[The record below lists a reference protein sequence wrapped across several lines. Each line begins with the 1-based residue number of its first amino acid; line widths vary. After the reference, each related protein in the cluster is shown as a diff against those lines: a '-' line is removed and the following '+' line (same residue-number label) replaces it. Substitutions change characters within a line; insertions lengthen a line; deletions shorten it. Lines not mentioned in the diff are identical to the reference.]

1 MSKVQV
7 ELQDG
12 TKLLEII
19 ERLLKQEK
27 LIESQQKGEIVINFN
42 ESNINISVKVHV

>member
-27 LIESQQKGEIVINFN
+27 LIEGQQKGEIVINFS